1 MWRWTRWRGWDIHG
15 EELIIFVVRDL
26 TDSLLCVFPCS
37 NNRPLLMLVSR
48 SMTSEYG
55 VFIPF
60 SNNLFFYLSTCFSR
74 PKSPKGWSTWCKLF
88 RLFFFLWCWYCV
100 SFPWVSEVEIEI
112 AVTKTNCMY
121 TASSKVVYKKLPL
134 LGLLLS
140 LSKPL
145 YDFVISLFSKFG
157 CDCRSCVYCKVLF
170 HYTVPV
176 WKSTL
181 LVIGMWNIIYRGP

>member
-1 MWRWTRWRGWDIHG
+1 MYCMLLSNWNKLCKRFHLNPTNLVARENNSGLWRWTRWRDLGWDIHG
-15 EELIIFVVRDL
+15 KELIIFVVRDL
-26 TDSLLCVFPCS
+26 TDSLLCVFSRS
-37 NNRPLLMLVSR
+37 NNRTLLMLVSR

-60 SNNLFFYLSTCFSR
+60 SNNLFFAPALRWITFPCCFSR

-121 TASSKVVYKKLPL
+121 TACSRVVKETSSSWLAI
-134 LGLLLS
+134 
-140 LSKPL
+140 
-145 YDFVISLFSKFG
+145 ISF
-157 CDCRSCVYCKVLF
+157 
-170 HYTVPV
+170 
-176 WKSTL
+176 
-181 LVIGMWNIIYRGP
+181 